1 MLAPLWQL
9 AIGAQAHKGNNGSCD
24 GPLWQLA
31 PAPGSPGERGA
42 RWRWENP
49 KYTKHK

>member
-9 AIGAQAHKGNNGSCD
+9 AIGAQAHKENNGSCD

-42 RWRWENP
+42 C
-49 KYTKHK
+49 